1 MDKKEQ
7 YFPADIDHITSDLI
21 VSKKKTLKESYLE
34 QNNALRKIIIAIDVV
49 QPMIDIKPGASIL
62 ELATKLPGLI
72 KKFEKEPML
81 KEVFNPEFIDHL
93 KKLVNENPLE

>member
-7 YFPADIDHITSDLI
+7 FLPSDIDNVTGYLT
-21 VSKKKTLKESYLE
+21 VSKKKTLKESYLD
-34 QNNALRKIIIAIDVV
+34 QQKALKKIIIAIDVV

-93 KKLVNENPLE
+93 KKLVNENPLD